1 MSLQATARQL
11 LPVGRAGRAKGT
23 RMQIGTAAA
32 IRATGTTRTGDA
44 AASGASFQVPAG
56 SAAAGGSAA
65 CGLPVCGLDALLA
78 LQEAAVAQDPATR
91 DREARRHGRNLLE
104 ELAALQKSLLSGQ
117 AEGVALGRLVAL
129 LRAMPAAADPGLDAV
144 LHSVGLRVRLELARR
159 GLPDVTPGCGAG
171 NASR

>member
-1 MSLQATARQL
+1 MSLQAMARQF
-11 LPVGRAGRAKGT
+11 LPVGRASRAKGT

-32 IRATGTTRTGDA
+32 IRAAGTTRTGDA

-65 CGLPVCGLDALLA
+65 CTSPVRGLDALLA
-78 LQEAAVAQDPATR
+78 LQETAVAQDPATR

-104 ELAALQKSLLSGQ
+104 ELAALQKSLLSGG
-117 AEGVALGRLVAL
+117 AEDVTLGRLVAL
-129 LRAMPAAADPGLDAV
+129 LRTMPVAADPGLGVV

-159 GLPDVTPGCGAG
+159 GLPDITPGCGAG
-171 NASR
+171 NAAR